1 MKILGTCINIVIF
14 LILFVLLSISIILNL
29 VVKSLECIIHSLTS
43 CGFMNCYISVLN
55 KLQNILETLKEFSNK
70 ILSSSRLWYF

>member
-1 MKILGTCINIVIF
+1 MKILGTCINIAIF

-29 VVKSLECIIHSLTS
+29 VVKILECIIHSLTS
-43 CGFMNCYISVLN
+43 CGFMNCYIPILN

-70 ILSSSRLWYF
+70 ILSSGRL